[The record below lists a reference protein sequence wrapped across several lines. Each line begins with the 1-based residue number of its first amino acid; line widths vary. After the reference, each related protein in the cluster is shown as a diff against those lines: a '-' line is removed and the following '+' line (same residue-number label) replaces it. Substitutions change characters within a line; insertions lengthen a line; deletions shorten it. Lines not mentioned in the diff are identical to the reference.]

1 MPCGIP
7 PGTGVIFWFKGHFE
21 SVDCCYGLLDRPEPG
36 DRSRRKGGEEKKYAG
51 DPSLQWDKGAL
62 FMAVCA
68 YMLLYKEALGRKIK
82 MSKKH

>member
-36 DRSRRKGGEEKKYAG
+36 DRSQQKEGEEKKDVG
-51 DPSLQWDKGAL
+51 DPSL
-62 FMAVCA
+62 
-68 YMLLYKEALGRKIK
+68 
-82 MSKKH
+82 